1 MTVKVVTDSTSDL
14 PPELAKE
21 LDVTVIPLTVF
32 FGDEAYKDGVEI
44 TREQFFDRLTNGNV
58 HPRTTQP
65 AVGDFVEVYKA
76 LTEQGHEIVSV
87 HVSDKLSG
95 TMNSATSAL
104 QEMPGA
110 KIEIVNSKLTAM
122 ALTLVVKKAAEVAKA
137 GGSLQEVA
145 TAAKDAA
152 ENTQCHFV
160 LDTLEYLQK
169 GGRIGKAQAL
179 IGGLLS
185 IKPVLKL
192 VDGEIHP
199 HEKARSH
206 VKAIAKLKGVVSSNA
221 PFEEIGLIYEGP
233 DGERA
238 ELITFLE
245 GLTDKPIVTGQ
256 IGPVVGTYTGPAVV
270 GFATRKAS

>member
-1 MTVKVVTDSTSDL
+1 MAVKVVTDSTSDF
-14 PPELAKE
+14 PPELARD
-21 LDVTVIPLTVF
+21 LDITVVPLTVF
-32 FGDEAYKDGVEI
+32 FGDEAFKDGVEI

-65 AVGDFVEVYKA
+65 SVGDFVEVYKA

-95 TMNSATSAL
+95 TMNSALSAL
-104 QEMPGA
+104 QELPDA
-110 KIEIVNSKLTAM
+110 KVEIVNSQLTAI
-122 ALTLVVKKAAEVAKA
+122 ALTLVVKKTAEIARA
-137 GGSLQEVA
+137 GGSLQDVA
-145 TAAKDAA
+145 AAARDAA
-152 ENTQCHFV
+152 AHTHSYFV

-185 IKPVLKL
+185 IKPILKL

-199 HEKARSH
+199 HEKVRTHA
-206 VKAIAKLKGVVSSNA
+206 KAITRLKEIAAMVG

-233 DGERA
+233 EDGE
-238 ELITFLE
+238 EQLIEFFQ
-245 GLTDKPIVTGQ
+245 GLTSNPVVTGK
-256 IGPVVGTYTGPAVV
+256 IGPVIGTHTGPAVV
-270 GFATRKAS
+270 GFAGLSAS